1 MTPFVVSATTRPSG
15 SVTVTRHPSVWYSPR
30 IEIATSRTRSSRS
43 GSRRSR
49 VVSPES
55 AVTWCSRARAS
66 ERCSATL
73 EIAALETRATATKI
87 PSTTTS
93 SAFET
98 RKV

>member
-1 MTPFVVSATTRPSG
+1 M
-15 SVTVTRHPSVWYSPR
+15 
-30 IEIATSRTRSSRS
+30 
-43 GSRRSR
+43 
-49 VVSPES
+49 SPES

-73 EIAALETRATATKI
+73 EIAALEARATATKI